1 MLVHACVELL
11 EILQDTRECV
21 PAYRRREASST
32 LKKKI
37 HPLAETLPAKF

>member
-21 PAYRRREASST
+21 PAYRRREASLT
-32 LKKKI
+32 LKKI

>member
-11 EILQDTRECV
+11 EILQDTWKCV
-21 PAYRRREASST
+21 PAYRRKEANST
-32 LKKKI
+32 LKKI